1 MSSER
6 VLLVTGPATGGV
18 VGHVAGLA
26 SGLSGLGWKV
36 AVFTS
41 PVTATRLPGA
51 DSGVRVVC
59 DWPQGRHNLAGG
71 LRTLRRMIGEATVVH
86 AHGHQAGL
94 LTVLAAAT
102 LKNPPPVIV
111 TWHNAVLGAGPKRR
125 ALAVA
130 EKIQAQ
136 RADLV
141 TGASS
146 DLVAR
151 ARELGARD
159 PELTIVSAE
168 QLDQGASCTADETDL
183 GPRRGPLVL
192 TVSRIAPQKRL
203 DVLVDAAALLSA
215 DVHGVQW
222 AVAGDG
228 DLDLLDELEL
238 RRNRVKA
245 PVTFLGR
252 REDVP
257 SLLRQADVFALSSA
271 WEARPLAVQEAM
283 AAGVPVVATA
293 VGGVPDLLA
302 DTGELV
308 EPGSAPAL
316 AAAVRRLLTDP
327 VHAGDLAERARTRL
341 AILPTE
347 EEITQGWS
355 DRYRLLIAASDRG
368 SRKGIFRLP
377 SGRTGRVGPR

>member
-1 MSSER
+1 MSASSAER
-6 VLLVTGPATGGV
+6 VLLVTGPATGGIA
-18 VGHVAGLA
+18 GHVAGLA
-26 SGLSGLGWKV
+26 SGLARLGWDV
-36 AVFTS
+36 SVFTS
-41 PVTATRLPGA
+41 PITTTRL
-51 DSGVRVVC
+51 SSENVEVVS
-59 DWPQGRHNLAGG
+59 DWPRGRHNLVAG
-71 LRTLRRMIGEATVVH
+71 LRTLRRMIGAATVVH

-102 LKNPPPVIV
+102 LKNRPPVIV

-130 EKIQAQ
+130 EKLQAQ
-136 RADLV
+136 RADLL

-151 ARELGARD
+151 ARALGAQD

-168 QLDQGASCTADETDL
+168 QLPESPTSVVEGDL

-203 DVLVDAAALLSA
+203 DVLVDAAALVAA
-215 DVHGVQW
+215 DVIGVQW
-222 AVAGDG
+222 VVAGDG
-228 DLDLLDELEL
+228 DLELLDELE
-238 RRNRVKA
+238 RRSNRMNA

-293 VGGVPDLLA
+293 VGGVPDLIGDA
-302 DTGELV
+302 GELV
-308 EPGSAPAL
+308 EPGSAAAL
-316 AAAVRRLLTDP
+316 ATAVRRLLTDS
-327 VHAGDLAERARTRL
+327 AYSGELAERALTRL
-341 AILPTE
+341 AVLPTE
-347 EEITQGWS
+347 DEVTRGWS
-355 DRYRLLIAASDRG
+355 DRYRRLIFS
-368 SRKGIFRLP
+368 SL
-377 SGRTGRVGPR
+377 

>member
-1 MSSER
+1 MSADR
-6 VLLVTGPATGGV
+6 VLLVAGPATGGV
-18 VGHVAGLA
+18 AGHVAGLA
-26 SGLSGLGWKV
+26 SGLGELGWDV
-36 AVFTS
+36 SVFTS
-41 PVTATRLPGA
+41 PLTATRLGDPKGPA
-51 DSGVRVVC
+51 GSAGSMVDVVPE
-59 DWPQGRHNLAGG
+59 WPTGRHH
-71 LRTLRRMIGEATVVH
+71 LRSSLLRLRRMIAGATVVH

-102 LKNPPPVIV
+102 LRRRPPLVV
-111 TWHNAVLGAGPKRR
+111 TWHNAVLGTGPKRR
-125 ALAVA
+125 ALALA
-130 EKIQAQ
+130 EQLQAR
-136 RADLV
+136 RADLL

-159 PELTIVSAE
+159 PQLTVVSAE
-168 QLDQGASCTADETDL
+168 TPVAGSSSSTVDLDAEL

-215 DVHGVQW
+215 DVLGVRW

-228 DLDLLDELEL
+228 DLDLLGELER
-238 RRNRVKA
+238 RRNRANA

-257 SLLRQADVFALSSA
+257 ALLARADVFALASE

-302 DTGELV
+302 DTGALV

-316 AAAVRRLLTDP
+316 AAAVRELLDD
-327 VHAGDLAERARTRL
+327 AGRAREL
-341 AILPTE
+341 ADRARARVAGLPSE
-347 EEITQGWS
+347 DEVTQGWS
-355 DRYRLLIAASDRG
+355 DRYRQLI
-368 SRKGIFRLP
+368 RL
-377 SGRTGRVGPR
+377 GQ